1 MSSQTQTIEITV
13 TPDGQ
18 STVQTRGFVGPG
30 CREAS
35 RFVEDA
41 LGQRTGEQLTAEF
54 HQTTQQQ
61 TEQPASG

>member
-18 STVQTRGFVGPG
+18 STVHTRGFVGPG

-54 HQTTQQQ
+54 HQTTQQHS
-61 TEQPASG
+61 EQRASG

>member
-1 MSSQTQTIEITV
+1 MSSQAKSIEITV

-18 STVQTRGFVGPG
+18 SSVQTRGFVGPG

-61 TEQPASG
+61 NEQRATG

>member
-1 MSSQTQTIEITV
+1 MSTEPKTIEITV

-18 STVQTRGFVGPG
+18 STVQTRGFVGSG

-61 TEQPASG
+61 TEQQANG

>member
-1 MSSQTQTIEITV
+1 MSTEPKTIEITV

-41 LGQRTGEQLTAEF
+41 LGQRIGEQLTAEF
-54 HQTTQQQ
+54 HQATRQQ
-61 TEQPASG
+61 TEQPARG